1 MKLTLLLCAAALVL
15 SAGPAHAQA
24 PGAPVPGTC
33 LSPALTI
40 AEPPNGPAGE
50 PENVTITLQCLVFA
64 GAVVLTEDPTK
75 DQRDPHNWSD
85 VLVFYVPGY
94 IPDPGT
100 YAAYATFVSDHE
112 DAAGNSTG
120 ITDADFAAA
129 GLGFPVS
136 LVATS
141 ATTVFLP
148 ENPVA
153 PENPYAATSPDGRIA
168 QYVLVSDPPEHPV
181 AAEPSTW
188 GRIKGLYH

>member
-1 MKLTLLLCAAALVL
+1 
-15 SAGPAHAQA
+15 
-24 PGAPVPGTC
+24 
-33 LSPALTI
+33 
-40 AEPPNGPAGE
+40 
-50 PENVTITLQCLVFA
+50 QCLVFA

-168 QYVLVSDPPEHPV
+168 HYVLVSDPPEHPV

-188 GRIKGLYH
+188 GRIKGLYHYPASQQDPTSCQQAGRRIVAPLATGTKARRHAAFS